1 MVQSMN
7 LRVGLGGLDEQLD
20 DVMGAVTEEDVMG
33 AVTQEDVMNS
43 VTMNTVTHG
52 DVMTAVTHGAV
63 MTQEEADQK
72 ASVTMVDLN
81 RVLAFTEFSPSKTS
95 TTDLGP
101 FTTQTL

>member
-7 LRVGLGGLDEQLD
+7 LRVGMGGLDEQLD

-33 AVTQEDVMNS
+33 AVTMNTVTQEDVMGA
-43 VTMNTVTHG
+43 VTHG
-52 DVMTAVTHGAV
+52 DVMNTVTHGAV